1 MKDMKGQPC
10 SWFSVLFTAVAL
22 LVLSVQGVPR
32 KRGIS
37 ECYSV
42 CFTAD
47 LIWNLENLFII
58 HSKVEIHM
66 FVPNIIPFLRDIR
79 ELRNK
84 SFIIG
89 FVCS

>member
-1 MKDMKGQPC
+1 MNDMKGQPC

-58 HSKVEIHM
+58 HLKVEIHI
-66 FVPNIIPFLRDIR
+66 FVKIR
-79 ELRNK
+79 YH
-84 SFIIG
+84 F
-89 FVCS
+89 